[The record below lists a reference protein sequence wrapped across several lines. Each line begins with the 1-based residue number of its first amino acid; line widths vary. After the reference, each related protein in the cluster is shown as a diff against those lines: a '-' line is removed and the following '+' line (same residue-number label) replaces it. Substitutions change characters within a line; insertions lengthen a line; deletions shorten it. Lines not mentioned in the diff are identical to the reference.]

1 MSIISGVSE
10 GESNTFGE
18 MAKPGPSSGS
28 SQLVTQFSRDMF
40 RPLTAPQPV
49 QLQPQ
54 PTSSGDT
61 VAIKMAQVNA
71 QISELRR
78 EKQEIERNIAI
89 APNLALQNQLREKL
103 ASLELKLRQREAEA
117 EALSLFS

>member
-49 QLQPQ
+49 QLQP
-54 PTSSGDT
+54 TSSGDT

-71 QISELRR
+71 QILELRR